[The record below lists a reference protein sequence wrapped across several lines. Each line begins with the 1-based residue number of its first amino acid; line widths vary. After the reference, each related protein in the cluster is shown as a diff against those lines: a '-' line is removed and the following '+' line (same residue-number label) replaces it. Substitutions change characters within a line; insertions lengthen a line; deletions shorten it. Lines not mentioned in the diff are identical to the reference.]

1 MSEGRPQ
8 RGDEDHASAVE
19 RLDDARDQQ
28 DLMRESAEE
37 ARGTEG
43 EDAADDRLR
52 EAGNRVAAR
61 EAWLTWVER
70 GF

>member
-1 MSEGRPQ
+1 MAEERPK
-8 RGDEDHASAVE
+8 RGEETRASARE

-28 DLMRESAEE
+28 DLMRDSADE

-61 EAWLTWVER
+61 EAWLTWLER